1 MDENYAQPDSRDS
14 QPRIRRFVY
23 RSIEPDTQR
32 AHPMRR
38 STDVP
43 REFQGLAGELSRPPI
58 LLKMGVYL
66 KLN

>member
-1 MDENYAQPDSRDS
+1 MDENYPQRDS
-14 QPRIRRFVY
+14 SDSEPRIRRFVY

-43 REFQGLAGELSRPPI
+43 REFQGLSGELRPPI